1 MMLGFLVCAAAA
13 GAAMP
18 KAMAANP
25 KSESVVRATARKCR
39 GDVMA
44 ERSPIVFLTRGMPD
58 SPACNR
64 NFYSHC
70 QQSTA

>member
-1 MMLGFLVCAAAA
+1 MMLGFLACAAAA
-13 GAAMP
+13 DTEMP
-18 KAMAANP
+18 NAMAANP
-25 KSESVVRATARKCR
+25 RVESAVRATANKCR